1 MHGHSIKKNVFQYGN
16 KIEQMQNPPKN
27 LEKNY

>member
-16 KIEQMQNPPKN
+16 KID
-27 LEKNY
+27 